1 MVIVVVVMTRLVVAK
16 DSSRVAVQPRQ
27 RRKKLELKFSKCQGV
42 QCAWLMTAHLSK
54 FK

>member
-1 MVIVVVVMTRLVVAK
+1 MVIVVVVMTRLVVA
-16 DSSRVAVQPRQ
+16 DSSRVAAQPRE

-42 QCAWLMTAHLSK
+42 QCAWLMTAHSSK